1 MKFFSKIF
9 KLINYKEKLLIFFLT
24 FFVILSMLLEVLSI
38 GAVIPVLASLL
49 EYNEFVGVLDF
60 LNNVE
65 FIKYIQTIHLNLVII
80 CFVVIFLFKNIFI
93 YLTQVFNSFV
103 LNRITARLSKGL
115 FNYFVKL
122 NYENFTERKTAEM
135 INLTSNVVDTF
146 KETLSNIIILLQKL
160 LFLLE

>member
-1 MKFFSKIF
+1 MKFFKKIF
-9 KLINYKEKLLIFFLT
+9 KLINYKEKLLIFFSYVFRYIINVTLYY
-24 FFVILSMLLEVLSI
+24 I

-103 LNRITARLSKGL
+103 LNRNYCRLSKGL

-122 NYENFTERKTAEM
+122 NYENFTEKNSR
-135 INLTSNVVDTF
+135 NDQFNF
-146 KETLSNIIILLQKL
+146 KCS
-160 LFLLE
+160 